1 MDCFS
6 NPPARNG
13 NARIVC
19 LANSRKRCGRCIAG
33 KIVGDQ
39 HQPRWVRPVS
49 ERPDQELSE
58 RERLYADA
66 TEPELL
72 DLMEIPLKA
81 HRPAAHQSENWLL
94 DSQVRWVRK
103 GRVSWNELFSL
114 ADCPRVLWKNGDSSF
129 RGLNDRVRLAD
140 VYALSCSLYFLHL
153 HRIRLRVFALGE
165 NPVKRERRVQGAFR
179 FQGVNYR
186 FWVTDPAIEAEYLA
200 RPDAEYGIGECYVTV
215 SLSEPFLGHCY
226 KLIAAVITAESE
238 QEYSAE
244 HRSTIS
250 IDVLRNANP
259 GWRRQR

>member
-33 KIVGDQ
+33 KIMASHQ
-39 HQPRWVRPVS
+39 QPRWVRPVS
-49 ERPDQELSE
+49 DRPDQELSE

-66 TEPELL
+66 TEPQLL

-81 HRPAAHQSENWLL
+81 HRPSAHQSENWVL

-103 GRVSWNELFSL
+103 GHVGWSELFPL
-114 ADCPRVLWKNGDSSF
+114 TDYPRTLWKNRDSSF
-129 RGLNDRVRLAD
+129 HGLNDRVKLAH
-140 VYALSCSLYFLHL
+140 VYPLSCSLYFLHL
-153 HRIRLRVFALGE
+153 PRFRLRVFTLGE

-238 QEYSAE
+238 RQDRAE
-244 HRSTIS
+244 RKSTVS
-250 IDVLRNANP
+250 IDALRSANP
-259 GWRRQR
+259 EWRRQR